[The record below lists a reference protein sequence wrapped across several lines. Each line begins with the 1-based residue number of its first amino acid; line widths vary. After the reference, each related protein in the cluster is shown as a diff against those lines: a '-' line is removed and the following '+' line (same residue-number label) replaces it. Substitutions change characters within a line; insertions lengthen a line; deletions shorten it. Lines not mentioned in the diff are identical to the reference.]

1 MKTSVIVNRYA
12 HKGGA
17 GQRWPAIKAEL
28 EKRLGPVE
36 PQFTQAPGHA
46 TRLARDAL
54 AGGTRRFV
62 AVGGD
67 GTVNETLNG
76 LLDPSGRLLAPDAV
90 LCPIPAGTANELCRA
105 LGHGAD
111 PSKAYD
117 AAAATG
123 RRAIDLVRV
132 RCIGADGRPVERFGY
147 LMAALGAAA
156 LVSQR
161 TSQSRWAKKLGDV
174 AYMLMAPAVIL
185 GFRSRGV
192 AITVDGIDRGT
203 RKLFTALIA
212 NTENGGG
219 GLRLA
224 PGAAFDDGLLDLVEV
239 GDVSRLG
246 ALLGVLPRMADGS
259 HVVTRRCARAAAGR
273 SDSCPR
279 SRRWSIWTGKRSA
292 GCHSTSTSCRAGSP
306 WARSSRAR
314 SRRRRGRASA
324 MLGR

>member
-1 MKTSVIVNRYA
+1 MKTSVIVNRFA

-17 GQRWPAIKAEL
+17 GLRWPAIKAEL
-28 EKRLGPVE
+28 EKRLGPFE
-36 PQFTQAPGHA
+36 AQFTQAPGHA
-46 TRLARDAL
+46 TQLARAAL
-54 AGGTRRFV
+54 MRGARRFV

-76 LLDPSGRLLAPDAV
+76 LLDPSGQLLAPEAV

-117 AAAATG
+117 AAAAAATG

-132 RCIGADGRPVERFGY
+132 RCIGAEGRPVERFGY
-147 LMAALGAAA
+147 LMAAIGAAA

-161 TSQSRWAKKLGDV
+161 TSQSRWAKKFGDV

-203 RKLFTALIA
+203 STLFTALIA

-224 PGAAFDDGLLDLVEV
+224 PGAAFDDGMLDLVEV

-246 ALLGVLPRMADGS
+246 ALLGVMPRLADGS
-259 HVVTRRCARAAAGR
+259 HVGHPKVRTSRGR
-273 SDSCPR
+273 SFRFASEVDTLVDLDGETIGRLPLDVEVLPR
-279 SRRWSIWTGKRSA
+279 GFAVGAVEPIR
-292 GCHSTSTSCRAGSP
+292 
-306 WARSSRAR
+306 
-314 SRRRRGRASA
+314 
-324 MLGR
+324 

>member
-1 MKTSVIVNRYA
+1 MKTSVIVNRFA

-17 GQRWPAIKAEL
+17 GRRWPTIKAEL
-28 EKRLGPVE
+28 EKRLGPVDA
-36 PQFTQAPGHA
+36 QFTQAPGHA
-46 TRLARDAL
+46 TQLARAAL
-54 AGGTRRFV
+54 MDGARRFV

-76 LLDPSGRLLAPDAV
+76 LLDPTGRLLAPDAV

-105 LGHGAD
+105 LGHVAD

-123 RRAIDLVRV
+123 RRAIDLLRL
-132 RCIGADGRPVERFGY
+132 RCIDADGRPVERFGY

-156 LVSQR
+156 QVSQR
-161 TSQSRWAKKLGDV
+161 TSQSRWAKKLGGI
-174 AYMLMAPAVIL
+174 AYILMTPAVIL
-185 GFRSRGV
+185 GFRPRAV
-192 AITVDGIDRGT
+192 AITVDGVERGT
-203 RKLFTALIA
+203 STLFTALIA

-246 ALLGVLPRMADGS
+246 ALLGVMPRLADGS
-259 HVVTRRCARAAAGR
+259 HVGHPKVRTSRGR
-273 SDSCPR
+273 SFRFASGVDTLVDLDGETIGRLPLDIEVLPR
-279 SRRWSIWTGKRSA
+279 GFAVGAVEPIA
-292 GCHSTSTSCRAGSP
+292 
-306 WARSSRAR
+306 
-314 SRRRRGRASA
+314 
-324 MLGR
+324 

>member
-1 MKTSVIVNRYA
+1 MKTSVIVNRFA

-17 GQRWPAIKAEL
+17 GLRWPAIEAEL
-28 EKRLGPVE
+28 EKRLGPFE
-36 PQFTQAPGHA
+36 AQFTQAPGHA
-46 TRLARDAL
+46 TQLARAAL
-54 AGGTRRFV
+54 IGGARRFV

-76 LLDPSGRLLAPDAV
+76 LLDPSGQLLAPEAV

-132 RCIGADGRPVERFGY
+132 RCIGAEGRPVERFGY
-147 LMAALGAAA
+147 LMAAIGAAA

-161 TSQSRWAKKLGDV
+161 TSQSRWAKKFGDV

-203 RKLFTALIA
+203 SNLFTALIA

-219 GLRLA
+219 GLCLA

-246 ALLGVLPRMADGS
+246 ALLGVMPRLADGS
-259 HVVTRRCARAAAGR
+259 HVRHPKVRTSRGR
-273 SDSCPR
+273 SFRFASEVDTLVDLDGETIGRLPLDIDVLPR
-279 SRRWSIWTGKRSA
+279 GFAVGAVEPIR
-292 GCHSTSTSCRAGSP
+292 
-306 WARSSRAR
+306 
-314 SRRRRGRASA
+314 
-324 MLGR
+324 